1 MKFNIL
7 NILTMKSKF
16 FLIALSASIILTS
29 CNKDLFKY
37 ENGDSTISISQ
48 IHYLHASAD
57 GTTDVSTDYARLGE
71 TIRLTGTGFVGVKHV
86 YVNGYDTYFNL
97 QYLTNNSM
105 LVTIDENTPIEQVN
119 DQVNNKNWIVL
130 VKENEAIK
138 AKKALKIRRAAPVVH
153 DISNSM
159 PQPNEWITIYGENLQ
174 NVAYVQFPGADI
186 STVYADGGDNLYS
199 DDEKGT
205 YVRVKVPA
213 NFDTRTAENNKH
225 QGAIIINADHDGNGV
240 CETPAYFNYRK
251 GLLENFEEGSSA
263 FNNSKF
269 DASECTMTDEV
280 SGNEDGTN
288 DGHYYMMNSN
298 STYISDTTASRRNIY
313 VFEKLEAF
321 NNLPSELDEL
331 YSTDVA
337 LQFNVMCPQEWNSG
351 NIDVVFDINSGN
363 YKMTYAPWVSGKT
376 DDFSKGFAKGSWFT
390 VTMPFSTITDFQG
403 KTFGEIRKILASIE
417 SPVWGIYFENVDQT
431 NVLNG
436 VSVEFKAKMTTI
448 TPCIDNIRVVP
459 LTVVN
464 QYGRGNEYSY

>member
-1 MKFNIL
+1 MKFNII
-7 NILTMKSKF
+7 NIIAMKSKF

-29 CNKDLFKY
+29 CNEDLFKY
-37 ENGDSTISISQ
+37 ENGDSSISISQ
-48 IHYLHASAD
+48 IHYLHASANC
-57 GTTDVSTDYARLGE
+57 TTDQATTYARLGE
-71 TIRLTGTGFVGVKHV
+71 TIRLSGTGFVGVKHV
-86 YVNGYDTYFNL
+86 YINGYDTYFNL

-105 LVTIDENTPIEQVN
+105 LVTIDEKTPIEQVN
-119 DQVNNKNWIVL
+119 DEVNNKDKIIL
-130 VKENEAIK
+130 VKENTAIK
-138 AKKALKIRRAAPVVH
+138 ATKALKIRRAAPVVY

-159 PQPNEWITIYGENLQ
+159 PQPNEWITIYGENLH
-174 NVAYVQFPGADI
+174 NVSYVQFPGADI
-186 STVYADGGDNLYS
+186 STVYAGEDLKNE
-199 DDEKGT
+199 DEYGKK
-205 YVRVKVPA
+205 VKVKVPA

-225 QGAIIINADHDGNGV
+225 QGAIIISAEDKGNGT

-251 GLLENFEEGSSA
+251 GLLEDFEEGSTA
-263 FNNSKF
+263 FHNSKF
-269 DASECTMTDEV
+269 DASECTLIDDA
-280 SGNEDGTN
+280 SGNEDGSN
-288 DGHYYMMNSN
+288 NGHYYKMNSN

-313 VFEKLEAF
+313 IFEKFEGF
-321 NNLPSELDEL
+321 DNLPSELDEL

-351 NIDVVFDINSGN
+351 NIDVVFDINSDN

-376 DDFSKGFAKGSWFT
+376 DDYSKGFAKGTWFT
-390 VTMPFSTITDFQG
+390 VTMPFSGITEFQG
-403 KTFGEIRKILASIE
+403 KTFGQIREILASIE